1 MLPVGQVRVGGFGG
15 IDGLRKW
22 LADNAIDVLVD
33 ATHPFAASISEH
45 AAEAAS
51 SLAVPVIQLR
61 RPGCREQ
68 SGDRWTRVPDLA
80 TAAETAA
87 ALGDRIFLTI
97 GRQGVGAFA
106 ATVGP
111 WFLIRAIDP
120 PVGPLP
126 SNHEILLARGPFAV
140 DDERRLLTERRIDV
154 LVSKD
159 SGGPTTAKLSAAR
172 DLNIPVVLVDR
183 PPLPAGASPV
193 DSVAGVLERL
203 RALG

>member
-1 MLPVGQVRVGGFGG
+1 MRVGGFGG
-15 IDGLRKW
+15 VDGLREW
-22 LADNAIDVLVD
+22 LADNDVDVLVD
-33 ATHPFAASISEH
+33 ATHPFAALISEH

-61 RPGCREQ
+61 RPGYRAQ
-68 SGDRWTRVPDLA
+68 SGDHWTRVPDLA

-87 ALGDRIFLTI
+87 ALGVRIFLTI

-106 ATVGP
+106 GAARP

-120 PVGPLP
+120 PTGPLP
-126 SNHEILLARGPFAV
+126 PNHEILLARGPFAF
-140 DDERRLLTERRIDV
+140 DDERRLLAERRIDV
-154 LVSKD
+154 LVTKD

-193 DSVAGVLERL
+193 DSVAEVLERL
-203 RALG
+203 RGLG